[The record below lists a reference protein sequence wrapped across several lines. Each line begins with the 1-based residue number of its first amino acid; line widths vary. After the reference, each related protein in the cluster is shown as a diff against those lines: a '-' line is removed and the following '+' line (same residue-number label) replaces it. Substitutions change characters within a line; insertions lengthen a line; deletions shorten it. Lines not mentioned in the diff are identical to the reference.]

1 VLLIADRAVLLIADR
16 AVLLIA
22 DREKPLAHRT
32 GHEYGQRYTRK
43 EVVRNFEYFL
53 DM

>member
-1 VLLIADRAVLLIADR
+1 MIADCAVLMIAE
-16 AVLLIA
+16 
-22 DREKPLAHRT
+22 REYSLAQLTAR
-32 GHEYGQRYTRK
+32 EYGRRYTRK